1 MREKAKRLLALLLCA
16 MMVVCLGACGGSS
29 GGGSQAASA
38 ESKGS
43 EAAASDEKVELT
55 VWINGKDS
63 YISPDEQKKPEEE
76 WYINQAIARFEAKY
90 PNITVKMVVQADGET
105 AHQQFKAD
113 ELAGTAPDMAN
124 LWTGQYTYQLEDA
137 CLDIKD
143 MIPAEDKQSILGWD
157 AVTTPS
163 GKILGYPTSDNQ
175 VCFFMYNKKI
185 IEECGLDFEN
195 NPPRT
200 TAEFNLACEAI
211 KAKGYTPIVTD
222 EAFPWFGCFIMNY
235 WWAQLSSANR
245 IVENCEGVKK
255 FADDDGLLKA
265 LAYYR
270 SLMENGYINEDALTS
285 ADSFNRFTSGQAAMT
300 PQVSSAVGDA
310 EAALGAE
317 NLGAILP
324 PDMDGATITG
334 GTIGGPGQDIVVS
347 KSTKHPE
354 ECIKFLSYLNSR
366 EEVMEFEK
374 IQTKVSTRKDVTAAD
389 LNIQPDSATAKLFEY
404 SNNMVFWVDN
414 TLTSNVCAEFTQQLS
429 MVLGGQ
435 MSPADFAKD
444 LDSIAAAG

>member
-1 MREKAKRLLALLLCA
+1 MKRKMKQFLALLLSIFMIA
-16 MMVVCLGACGGSS
+16 GLTACGSS
-29 GGGSQAASA
+29 GGSASSAASGG
-38 ESKGS
+38 EK
-43 EAAASDEKVELT
+43 ASDEPVELT
-55 VWINGKDS
+55 IWINGKDS

-76 WYINQAIARFEAKY
+76 WYFNQAIARFEAKY
-90 PNITVKMVVQADGET
+90 PNIKVKMIVQADGET

-143 MIPAEDKQSILGWD
+143 LIPAEDKENILGWD
-157 AVTTPS
+157 AATTPS

-200 TAEFNLACEAI
+200 TAEFDAACEAI

-235 WWAQLSSANR
+235 WWAQLSGTDT
-245 IVENCEGVKK
+245 IIENCAGTKK
-255 FADDDGLLKA
+255 FADDEGLAKA
-265 LAYYR
+265 AEYYH
-270 SLMENGYINEDALTS
+270 SLWERGYINEDALTS

-324 PDMDGATITG
+324 PDMDGAKITN

-354 ECIKFLSYLNSR
+354 ECITFLSYLNSK

-374 IQTKVSTRKDVTAAD
+374 VQTKVSTRKDVTAAD
-389 LNIQPDSATAKLFEY
+389 LNVQEGTATAKLFDY
-404 SNNMVFWVDN
+404 SQNMVFWVDN
-414 TLTSNVCAEFTQQLS
+414 TLTPNVCAEFTQMLS
-429 MVLGGQ
+429 LVLGGQ
-435 MSPADFAKD
+435 MSIEDFAAA
-444 LDSIAAAG
+444 LDGAAG